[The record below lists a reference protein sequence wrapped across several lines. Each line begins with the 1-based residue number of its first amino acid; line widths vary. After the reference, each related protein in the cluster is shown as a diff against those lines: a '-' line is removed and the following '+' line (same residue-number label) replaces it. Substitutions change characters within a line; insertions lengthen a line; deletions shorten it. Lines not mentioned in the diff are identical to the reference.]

1 MSAPRA
7 ARSSLSHARPASTL
21 LLVVLLFAFF
31 MLFLMYL
38 YAKAKK
44 CVPGALVAQGAR
56 GRFCRG
62 SGAESASA
70 QGGPHTLLGC
80 PVSGRGGVD

>member
-44 CVPGALVAQGAR
+44 CVPGALVAQGAH
-56 GRFCRG
+56 GRSFEAAALSLPPRRVVRIL
-62 SGAESASA
+62 SW
-70 QGGPHTLLGC
+70 
-80 PVSGRGGVD
+80 VVR